1 MILVLGSQGQL
12 GTTLRQ
18 QIGQAPEHVFLK
30 RDSSDYCGDIT
41 NTAGITETLMDLRP
55 EIIIN
60 AAAYTAVDQAETDV
74 ESATA
79 INAKAPAVL
88 AQIAAKMG
96 ALLIHYSTD
105 YVFDGAGTA
114 AHKETDA
121 CHPLSVYGKT
131 KRQGEEGILAS
142 QCRHYILRASWLY
155 SAHGN
160 NFLNTMLRLS
170 QTQEELRVI
179 NDQWGAPTSTE
190 LLVNSTLDL
199 IHLATPGYGSPSTA
213 TPPAYGIYH
222 CAPSGET
229 TWFDYARLVIQ
240 TAQALGLETKVK
252 KISPIPSAQYITAAQ
267 RPMNS
272 RLDTTKLRT
281 LLNTSFDD
289 WREDV
294 IMTVGQA
301 LREDTHD
308 E

>member
-1 MILVLGSQGQL
+1 MILVFGSQGQL
-12 GTTLRQ
+12 GNTLRQ

-30 RDSSDYCGDIT
+30 RDSTDYCGDIT

-60 AAAYTAVDQAETDV
+60 AAAYTAVDQAEADI
-74 ESATA
+74 EAATA

-88 AQIAAKMG
+88 AQIAAKTG
-96 ALLIHYSTD
+96 GLLIHYSTD
-105 YVFDGAGTA
+105 YVFDGTKNA
-114 AHKETDA
+114 AYHETDI

-142 QCRHYILRASWLY
+142 HCRHYILRTSWLY

-160 NFLNTMLRLS
+160 NFLTTMLRLS
-170 QTQEELRVI
+170 QTQDELRVI

-190 LLVNSTLDL
+190 LLVNATLDL

-213 TPPAYGIYH
+213 QPPADGIYH

-229 TWFDYARLVIQ
+229 TWFEYARLVIQ

-252 KISPIPSAQYITAAQ
+252 KITPILAADYRAAAP

-272 RLDTTKLRT
+272 RLDTTKLHSV
-281 LLNTSFDD
+281 LGTSFDD

-301 LREDTHD
+301 LREEPVDD
-308 E
+308 